1 MDRSPAFLAA
11 LASAAVPGLDP
22 VSVEALPSTPDQS
35 FDVAFVQDAEHR
47 RWVVRAPRSDVA
59 GAEMDRTVGLLAL
72 LGRRLPFA
80 VPAPKGFVA
89 LAEGGRAAVYP
100 YLPGHQLDF
109 AELPPGPGLAAELGR
124 ALAAL
129 HNTDPGVYEEAG
141 LPSYDADAYR
151 TRRLADLDRAAE
163 SGRVPTTLL
172 ARWEAALEDV
182 SLWRFAPTATHGDLT
197 GDQVLA
203 VFTDDADAS
212 TGKIRALTGWEDAK
226 VADPADDF
234 AALVADAPPGAVE
247 TVLEA
252 YAHQR
257 VERPDANLL
266 VRARLVAELG
276 LLGTLMTAL
285 TRKDAGAVEVLAT
298 QLRRL
303 DDEVHAAEDVGDDDY
318 RRTSLAPVVMRTRP
332 APPPALVV
340 DEDDE
345 DLPGLPDDEPVEDL
359 PAEPEVAEPAAAE
372 PDPDDWEEE
381 ATHETRPITLT
392 PEPAREPEPEAERG
406 GLTRH
411 PRPRGRGGVAG
422 PRRRGG
428 GETAGRPEPRRGR
441 ATARGTS
448 LARRR
453 ATAGARVI
461 SAASSRVRRDGLT
474 RRTWKKTRRAAGE
487 GRASPPPRRARLGPA
502 SPPRGPRPRTVAST
516 RSCRRRRAR
525 ARHHQV
531 RAPRTRRR
539 SAAAAAMPSTT
550 VSTLVLKRA
559 PRASSQ
565 PARYGRK
572 SMARPAG
579 VGVGQVSSMIRP
591 RPAGRRRRRRPEPS
605 CALLSSTQAWNAVA
619 RRVAASTISCGRR
632 RRLVE
637 VDPLSIIG
645 EGDQGRGPTG
655 AGELDVDVGPRP
667 AAGPLVEEHRHLGVP
682 ASPEAGSGRVPER
695 PRLPQRPRRGPARAA
710 APAGRRGRASA
721 T

>member
-47 RWVVRAPRSDVA
+47 RWVVRAPRTDVA

-212 TGKIRALTGWEDAK
+212 TGRIRALTGWEDAK

-285 TRKDAGAVEVLAT
+285 TRKDAGAVEVLTT

-303 DDEVHAAEDVGDDDY
+303 DDAVHTDEDDDDY
-318 RRTSLAPVVMRTRP
+318 RRTSLSPVVARART
-332 APPPALVV
+332 AAPPALVV
-340 DEDDE
+340 DEDEE
-345 DLPGLPDDEPVEDL
+345 DLPGLPDEATDEAPD
-359 PAEPEVAEPAAAE
+359 ASSE

-381 ATHETRPITLT
+381 ATHETRPIALT
-392 PEPAREPEPEAERG
+392 PEPAPVPE
-406 GLTRH
+406 
-411 PRPRGRGGVAG
+411 V
-422 PRRRGG
+422 
-428 GETAGRPEPRRGR
+428 
-441 ATARGTS
+441 
-448 LARRR
+448 
-453 ATAGARVI
+453 
-461 SAASSRVRRDGLT
+461 
-474 RRTWKKTRRAAGE
+474 
-487 GRASPPPRRARLGPA
+487 SPDTHDP
-502 SPPRGPRPRTVAST
+502 V
-516 RSCRRRRAR
+516 
-525 ARHHQV
+525 
-531 RAPRTRRR
+531 
-539 SAAAAAMPSTT
+539 AAAESQALAAEIE
-550 VSTLVLKRA
+550 A
-559 PRASSQ
+559 A
-565 PARYGRK
+565 AD
-572 SMARPAG
+572 
-579 VGVGQVSSMIRP
+579 
-591 RPAGRRRRRRPEPS
+591 EPDD
-605 CALLSSTQAWNAVA
+605 ADELS
-619 RRVAASTISCGRR
+619 
-632 RRLVE
+632 E
-637 VDPLSIIG
+637 D
-645 EGDQGRGPTG
+645 
-655 AGELDVDVGPRP
+655 GPRP
-667 AAGPLVEEHRHLGVP
+667 AHG
-682 ASPEAGSGRVPER
+682 
-695 PRLPQRPRRGPARAA
+695 
-710 APAGRRGRASA
+710 
-721 T
+721 